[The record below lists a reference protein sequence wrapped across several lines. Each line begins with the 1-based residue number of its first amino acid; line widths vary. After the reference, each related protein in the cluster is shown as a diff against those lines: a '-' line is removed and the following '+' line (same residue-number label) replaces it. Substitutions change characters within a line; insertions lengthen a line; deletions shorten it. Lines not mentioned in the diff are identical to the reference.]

1 MSGSNGAFTVTGG
14 HSYAD
19 EGSELLGVTIT
30 DTANST
36 TLPLSGTVTV
46 AEGDVL
52 TPHGLTFTANPGQ
65 AFTGTVATFTDSDT
79 ANVAGDFT
87 ATINWGDGT
96 TTAGVIT
103 DTAGT
108 IAVSGTHTYA
118 GSGQDAVSVTLT
130 DDAPGTA
137 TATASSTANVGA
149 QLSGQISLAAA
160 TEGVALPATT
170 TVASFT
176 DTNTGDT
183 AATLTAAINWGD
195 GTTTSGT
202 VSGSNGAFTVT
213 GGHSYADEGSEL
225 LGVTITDT
233 ANSTTLPLSGTV
245 TVAEGDVLTPH
256 GLTFT
261 ANPGQAFTGTV
272 ATFTDSDTANV
283 AGDFTA
289 TINWGDGT
297 TTAGVITDTA
307 GTIAVSGTHTY
318 AGSGQDAVSVTL
330 TDDAPGTATATA
342 SSTANVGAQLS
353 GQISLAAATEG
364 VALPAT
370 TTVASF
376 TDTNTG
382 DTAAT
387 LTAAINWGD
396 GTTTSGTVSG
406 SNGAFTVTGGHS
418 YADEGSESL
427 GVTITDTANSTTLP
441 LSGTVTVAE
450 GDVLTPHGLTF
461 TANPGQAFTGTVAT
475 FTDSDTANVAGDFTA
490 TINWGD
496 GTTTAGVITDTAGT
510 IAVSGTHT
518 YAGSG
523 QDAVSVTLTD
533 DAPGTATATASS
545 TANVGPTDHPPV
557 ITSDGGGSTASII
570 IDHGKYVATVHAT
583 DSDPGTT
590 IKYSIVGGSDQNLFS
605 VDPRSGVLSFKSK
618 PLAGQDY
625 QVTVAASDGTL
636 QDTQSI
642 KVQVANAPF
651 EFGNTGVADTFVF
664 KPHFGLAIVSNFDTT
679 SPAYDVLD
687 LDHNLFRGV
696 SVNTSPADVLALVEH
711 HSFQV
716 GHDLVVVTDT
726 HDVIDL
732 INTNLN
738 NLSAHNFTLI

>member
-1 MSGSNGAFTVTGG
+1 MSRSTIRPWGTIDANQSTPLTLDPGNGFFGVDDTNEGLIEATNGATVTLGPHGSFTQSSTGTLLATGAGSTVLLDTGVITNNGLFEASNGGLLDVTNAIADGGLGHLEITAGSEIELGGATSERTNFVGANAGTLNLIAPSSYTGEIVGFFVGDTLELAGTHTISAVPTGIVGNDTILTVTLSGG
-14 HSYAD
+14 SKLTYDLFGDYRADTFTTNFTGGNGFITVTPANIAPVLGGAGNTVSYIQSGPPVVVDGALTVRDPD
-19 EGSELLGVTIT
+19 EFIMTGATVTIT
-30 DTANST
+30 GGF
-36 TLPLSGTVTV
+36 LP
-46 AEGDVL
+46 GDVL
-52 TPHGLTFTANPGQ
+52 NADPTGTAITPTYDPATGILTLTGLDTTNDYQHVLDFLTFSSSSNDPTNG
-65 AFTGTVATFTDSDT
+65 GTDPSRTISWTISNYAATSAVVTS
-79 ANVAGDFT
+79 
-87 ATINWGDGT
+87 TID
-96 TTAGVIT
+96 VK
-103 DTAGT
+103 
-108 IAVSGTHTYA
+108 
-118 GSGQDAVSVTLT
+118 
-130 DDAPGTA
+130 P
-137 TATASSTANVGA
+137 

-307 GTIAVSGTHTY
+307 GTITVTGTHTY

-370 TTVASF
+370 TTVATF

-387 LTAAINWGD
+387 FTAAINWGD
-396 GTTTSGTVSG
+396 GDHDDR
-406 SNGAFTVTGGHS
+406 NGERDRA
-418 YADEGSESL
+418 A
-427 GVTITDTANSTTLP
+427 
-441 LSGTVTVAE
+441 
-450 GDVLTPHGLTF
+450 
-461 TANPGQAFTGTVAT
+461 
-475 FTDSDTANVAGDFTA
+475 
-490 TINWGD
+490 
-496 GTTTAGVITDTAGT
+496 
-510 IAVSGTHT
+510 
-518 YAGSG
+518 
-523 QDAVSVTLTD
+523 
-533 DAPGTATATASS
+533 
-545 TANVGPTDHPPV
+545 
-557 ITSDGGGSTASII
+557 
-570 IDHGKYVATVHAT
+570 
-583 DSDPGTT
+583 
-590 IKYSIVGGSDQNLFS
+590 
-605 VDPRSGVLSFKSK
+605 RS
-618 PLAGQDY
+618 
-625 QVTVAASDGTL
+625 
-636 QDTQSI
+636 
-642 KVQVANAPF
+642 
-651 EFGNTGVADTFVF
+651 
-664 KPHFGLAIVSNFDTT
+664 
-679 SPAYDVLD
+679 
-687 LDHNLFRGV
+687 R
-696 SVNTSPADVLALVEH
+696 
-711 HSFQV
+711 
-716 GHDLVVVTDT
+716 
-726 HDVIDL
+726 
-732 INTNLN
+732 
-738 NLSAHNFTLI
+738 